1 MSARSVC
8 SRVSARSAAG
18 GPDPTR
24 AVADPAHL
32 GRHRDRARLNVLYD
46 KAARGPVEHW
56 NLPGAR
62 HTDAIQDRPADYQ
75 RRVVAFFDEALR

>member
-1 MSARSVC
+1 MIRHGMPGPPLEALIARVRSSTLLISAGTAI
-8 SRVSARSAAG
+8 ARG
-18 GPDPTR
+18 FNIPY
-24 AVADPAHL
+24 
-32 GRHRDRARLNVLYD
+32 N

-62 HTDAIQDRPADYQ
+62 HTDAIRDRPADYQ